1 MIKINWNEFEEH
13 VEMLLNKID
22 YDPDL
27 VMCIWSGGLLL
38 GKLVSERLK
47 KPLAIISA
55 KSYNGKEK
63 GSVIVGNIS
72 STEVIAGKVLLVDDL
87 ADSGET
93 FWNVLDRLKVFED
106 IKEVKTATLFY
117 KNKSNHI
124 PDYHVKEV
132 NDWVVFPYES
142 E

>member
-22 YDPDL
+22 YKPDFII
-27 VMCIWSGGLLL
+27 CISSGGLLL
-38 GKLVSERLK
+38 GKLLSERLD
-47 KPLAIISA
+47 KPLAVISA

-63 GSVIVGNIS
+63 GSVLVGNIS
-72 STEVIAGKVLLVDDL
+72 STQVVEGRILLVDDL

-106 IKEVKTATLFY
+106 IKEV
-117 KNKSNHI
+117 N
-124 PDYHVKEV
+124 E
-132 NDWVVFPYES
+132 WVVFPYES